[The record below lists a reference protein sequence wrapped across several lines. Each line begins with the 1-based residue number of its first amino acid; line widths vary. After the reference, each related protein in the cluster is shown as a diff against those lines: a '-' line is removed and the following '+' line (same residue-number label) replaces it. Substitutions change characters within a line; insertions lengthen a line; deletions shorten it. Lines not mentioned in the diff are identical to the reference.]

1 MNNHLFKFTLN
12 FLAVVLLIGL
22 IATPIYFA
30 KNFAKVSGVKSE
42 SKYLVVSQIEKFPG
56 MSLTQQGDQYT
67 ISFTKL
73 GPSQAYLG
81 VLILNNPTNEN
92 QTYSIEVQSGETQ
105 VFFGQDLDNQLIRIS
120 VPSQTS
126 TPISLMS
133 EGEPQSQSVQFN
145 ITANSE

>member
-1 MNNHLFKFTLN
+1 MKIALN
-12 FLAVVLLIGL
+12 FIAVFLLIGL

-56 MSLTQQGDQYT
+56 MSLTQEGDRYS

-81 VLILNNPTNEN
+81 ILILNNPTSVA
-92 QTYSIEVQSGETQ
+92 QTYSIEIKSGETQ
-105 VFFGQDLDNQLIRIS
+105 VFFGQDLENQPTQIS

-126 TPISLMS
+126 IPISLISDTVS
-133 EGEPQSQSVQFN
+133 ETEGQTVEFT
-145 ITANSE
+145 ITAKI

>member
-1 MNNHLFKFTLN
+1 MNNHLLKITLN

-42 SKYLVVSQIEKFPG
+42 SKYLVVSQIEKFLG
-56 MSLTQQGDQYT
+56 MSLTQEGDRYS

-81 VLILNNPTNEN
+81 ILILNNPTSVA

-105 VFFGQDLDNQLIRIS
+105 VFFGQDLENQLIRIS

-126 TPISLMS
+126 IPISLLS
-133 EGEPQSQSVQFN
+133 ETGSSPTQSVGFT
-145 ITANSE
+145 IRTD